1 MLLNHT
7 DSSLI
12 IIDVQEKLMPAVK
25 HHKKIIANCAALVT
39 GAKRFDVPLVITEQ
53 YPKGLG
59 RTVPAVGDLAQG
71 AVKIIEKNS
80 FSGVKHTP
88 FKTYISETT
97 TKDSAQLVLAGS
109 EAHICVLQTAL
120 DLRAE
125 GYQVFVVADAI
136 GSRRSSSLKIA
147 LERLK
152 MNDIQLVSTEMVLF
166 EWIETA
172 DSAAFKDLRP
182 LFV

>member
-1 MLLNHT
+1 MLLNHKH
-7 DSSLI
+7 SSLI

-25 HHKKIIANCAALVT
+25 NHKKVISNCAALVT
-39 GAKRFDVPLVITEQ
+39 GANRFDIPMVITEQ
-53 YPKGLG
+53 YPQGLG
-59 RTVPAVGDLAQG
+59 GTVAAVRDPAQG
-71 AVKIIEKNS
+71 AAKIIDKNS
-80 FSGVKHTP
+80 FSAVKHDP
-88 FKTYISETT
+88 FKTHISETT
-97 TKDSAQLVLAGS
+97 SKKSAQLVLVGS

-136 GSRRSSSLKIA
+136 GSRRRSSLKIA
-147 LERLK
+147 LERFK